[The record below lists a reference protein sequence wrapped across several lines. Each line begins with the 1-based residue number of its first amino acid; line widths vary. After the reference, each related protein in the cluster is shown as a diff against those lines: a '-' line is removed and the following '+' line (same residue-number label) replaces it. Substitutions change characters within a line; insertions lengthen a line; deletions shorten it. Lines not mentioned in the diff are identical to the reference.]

1 VAHHAADTGGGAAS
15 PMATGLPC
23 PVVMRDLVAFFGD
36 GRCQGL
42 ARLAAVHPRGSA
54 RGRSHL
60 GLGVELLDGAG
71 DGALAVAA
79 GHAGDLKLVL
89 HVVLRVRWLMG
100 QW

>member
-1 VAHHAADTGGGAAS
+1 MAAARAS
-15 PMATGLPC
+15 RGWL
-23 PVVMRDLVAFFGD
+23 L
-36 GRCQGL
+36 
-42 ARLAAVHPRGSA
+42 HPRGA
-54 RGRSHL
+54 GAVDLHL

-79 GHAGDLKLVL
+79 GHALDLKLVL